1 MTRSL
6 PAALL
11 AALATALLAAPPAL
25 AASGG
30 SDAPTN
36 DGGLSSTTTSISSS
50 SSSSQDVADSGG
62 VTLQSRGGP
71 LLGRKVTF
79 TGAVAGGLEG
89 RTISLQRRDPA
100 DGWVE
105 IATATTDAD
114 GAFRIRWKA
123 RPTGT
128 FAFRAV
134 MRRADTSA
142 EAAQTSGSM
151 TLRIYKSTL
160 ASTFFDRRTACG
172 LTLRRS
178 TLGVA
183 HKSLPC
189 GTKVAFYYRGRTI
202 TVPVVDRGPYRR
214 GYSWDLTEATAAK
227 LRFSGLGRVGSLV
240 VSRPAR

>member
-11 AALATALLAAPPAL
+11 AALATALLAAPPAI
-25 AASGG
+25 ADSGG
-30 SDAPTN
+30 SSVPPASDYDTLP
-36 DGGLSSTTTSISSS
+36 STTTSTSTS
-50 SSSSQDVADSGG
+50 DDAPDPGG
-62 VTLQSRGGP
+62 VTLKSRGGP
-71 LLGRKVTF
+71 LVGRKVTF
-79 TGAVAGGLEG
+79 TGTVAGGREG
-89 RTISLQRRDPA
+89 RTISVQRRDPD

-105 IATATTDAD
+105 IATATTDAN
-114 GAFRIRWKA
+114 GAFRVRWKA
-123 RPTGT
+123 RPAGT

-142 EAAQTSGSM
+142 GAAEASDSM
-151 TLRIYKSTL
+151 MLRIYKSTL
-160 ASTFFDRRTACG
+160 ASTFFDRITACG
-172 LTLRRS
+172 RNLRRS

-214 GYSWDLTEATAAK
+214 GYSWDLTEAAAAK

-240 VSRPAR
+240 VSRPSR

>member
-1 MTRSL
+1 MTRPL

-30 SDAPTN
+30 SDALTSDDSGASIAP
-36 DGGLSSTTTSISSS
+36 SST
-50 SSSSQDVADSGG
+50 DDGVDSGG

-71 LLGRKVTF
+71 LVGRKVRF
-79 TGAVAGGLEG
+79 SGAIAGGLEG

-100 DGWVE
+100 DGWIQ

-114 GAFRIRWKA
+114 GAFRVRWKA
-123 RPTGT
+123 DRAGT

-134 MRRADTSA
+134 LRREGTSA
-142 EAAQTSGSM
+142 GAAQTSGSM
-151 TLRIYKSTL
+151 KLRVYKSTL

-172 LTLRRS
+172 VTLRRS

-189 GTKVAFYYRGRTI
+189 GTKVAFYYRGRKI
-202 TVPVVDRGPYRR
+202 TLPVVDRGPYRR
-214 GYSWDLTEATAAK
+214 GYSWDLTEAAAAK

>member
-1 MTRSL
+1 MTRPL

-30 SDAPTN
+30 SDAPTS
-36 DGGLSSTTTSISSS
+36 D
-50 SSSSQDVADSGG
+50 DSGAS
-62 VTLQSRGGP
+62 TAPPSTRRRRGH
-71 LLGRKVTF
+71 RRRDA
-79 TGAVAGGLEG
+79 AVARRAARRPQGA
-89 RTISLQRRDPA
+89 LQRSDRRRPGGKDDQPPASRPRRRLDPDRDRHHRRRRRVP
-100 DGWVE
+100 V
-105 IATATTDAD
+105 
-114 GAFRIRWKA
+114 RWKA
-123 RPTGT
+123 DRAGT

-134 MRRADTSA
+134 LRREGTSA
-142 EAAQTSGSM
+142 GAAQTSGSM
-151 TLRIYKSTL
+151 KLRVYKSTL

-172 LTLRRS
+172 VTLRRS

-202 TVPVVDRGPYRR
+202 TLPVVDRGPYRR
-214 GYSWDLTEATAAK
+214 GYSWDLTEAAAAK

-240 VSRPAR
+240 VSRPARSR